1 MGKKLFENLS
11 FVLVFMIFV
20 AVISSL
26 LSVALTGYVI
36 NLQQT
41 DLTNSPSARSLPLI
55 KPISLIKANSCDA
68 DTICEVSEE
77 ITTKFGGRK
86 DLLLISDTKIVKVDN
101 QLTVNNIIL
110 KGNTV
115 ATKSNKILTL
125 SSDSGS
131 IIIEGNILA
140 SALMDESNHE
150 SDGYVCVTMVG
161 VLIKKREPCV

>member
-86 DLLLISDTKIVKVDN
+86 DLLLISDTKIVKV
-101 QLTVNNIIL
+101 
-110 KGNTV
+110 
-115 ATKSNKILTL
+115 
-125 SSDSGS
+125 
-131 IIIEGNILA
+131 
-140 SALMDESNHE
+140 
-150 SDGYVCVTMVG
+150 
-161 VLIKKREPCV
+161 